1 MFNEIKNEIING
13 KEIYPLKI
21 LFNLSFFFLV
31 LSKILMFFDF
41 FQNRAAFIKLNN
53 FLNDNLYFNN
63 TKIISAATYLNGV
76 NLRWLSHSLY
86 LNSTSC
92 IFGDFVQFYKDLLMQ
107 NIDFLDNQKNK
118 MANLGEYF
126 QEKIFYKHKIG
137 MNVYMFKN
145 PEIYNFNLDN
155 IITFLINIAI
165 KIIDTFSEYYPKNCE
180 NISKELTLSEINI
193 KNLVEISLYFYESNI
208 NGYKGKEKTKLI
220 NKIIN
225 IFPSSLVCF
234 SIISVILFIIFSFC
248 LNVILNVEATFLE
261 KLVNFNSVNFDDY
274 IKRIDEIKKNLR
286 NDNIEEEDKGD
297 DMDFNDG
304 ESKKKDEEEGNEK
317 LIEKKKDRNKEEK
330 QKSKKKKEKQS
341 KILQQKRKK
350 LKTMKSYFY
359 KTNILYAI
367 ETILIMTPFI
377 LYYLITILFR
387 NNLKNNF
394 VEFDNIRDT
403 MIALYKDSFD
413 IILNLTKELEIYENN
428 LINCKTII
436 DIKHMNFPKINE
448 ISSPSLG
455 NIFMQISDS
464 SSFEKSTLEEFVA
477 LFNGDSCELLSI
489 NSDEYKICQKFWDGI
504 LLRGIEQSLIYMGV
518 IISNVLDEL
527 EIINDINN
535 NETLF
540 VLMNGTSYIQ
550 YQQFIEFYLIRA
562 YNTTKY
568 ILKDLT
574 KQKFASIIKKLK
586 LLLIIYI
593 IISLFLLLL
602 YFYNTI
608 SFNNIFNS
616 FINFICI
623 LPSKYISEDESFHL
637 EIINF
642 GKKYF

>member
-1 MFNEIKNEIING
+1 MIW
-13 KEIYPLKI
+13 
-21 LFNLSFFFLV
+21 
-31 LSKILMFFDF
+31 
-41 FQNRAAFIKLNN
+41 
-53 FLNDNLYFNN
+53 
-63 TKIISAATYLNGV
+63 IST
-76 NLRWLSHSLY
+76 
-86 LNSTSC
+86 
-92 IFGDFVQFYKDLLMQ
+92 ME
-107 NIDFLDNQKNK
+107 NQ
-118 MANLGEYF
+118 
-126 QEKIFYKHKIG
+126 
-137 MNVYMFKN
+137 
-145 PEIYNFNLDN
+145 
-155 IITFLINIAI
+155 
-165 KIIDTFSEYYPKNCE
+165 
-180 NISKELTLSEINI
+180 
-193 KNLVEISLYFYESNI
+193 
-208 NGYKGKEKTKLI
+208 
-220 NKIIN
+220 
-225 IFPSSLVCF
+225 
-234 SIISVILFIIFSFC
+234 
-248 LNVILNVEATFLE
+248 
-261 KLVNFNSVNFDDY
+261 
-274 IKRIDEIKKNLR
+274 
-286 NDNIEEEDKGD
+286 
-297 DMDFNDG
+297 
-304 ESKKKDEEEGNEK
+304 KKKDEEEGNEK
-317 LIEKKKDRNKEEK
+317 LIEKKNNRNKEEK